1 MEKTEKGKIN
11 FSKVERDLLLDLV
24 DKHKAVLENKRT
36 DAVSVARK
44 RKEWE
49 LIETQFNS
57 SHNVS
62 PRTWLQLKKCWENWK
77 NKWRKAKADDNREIF
92 KTGGGSAAP
101 SQLTEDLQR
110 VGSVASHMGVR
121 LANPF
126 DSDRHQADPGGESQ
140 PTPSVAALLSRTQDG
155 SIPGASGDAED
166 PLWSWHYEEGSPQQ
180 DEQMEEEP
188 VAMAASLTSATTA
201 TAAPSVLP
209 AASTARA
216 AGTSRMSSQRQSPA
230 VPPAPSGFF
239 VPATPAA
246 AAPSPSVLPAASAE
260 SAAGTSRTAG
270 MHRQSLVEQELAA
283 RLNNISAERAQKC
296 KEHRLR
302 MRLLRADHR
311 DKLAKRAA
319 VHQLEMENLK
329 LKNDLKRSKK
339 ILLELQIKAVKGEL

>member
-11 FSKVERDLLLDLV
+11 FSRVERDLLLDLV

-140 PTPSVAALLSRTQDG
+140 PAPSVAALLSRTQDG
-155 SIPGASGDAED
+155 SIPGAS
-166 PLWSWHYEEGSPQQ
+166 
-180 DEQMEEEP
+180 
-188 VAMAASLTSATTA
+188 
-201 TAAPSVLP
+201 
-209 AASTARA
+209 
-216 AGTSRMSSQRQSPA
+216 
-230 VPPAPSGFF
+230 
-239 VPATPAA
+239 
-246 AAPSPSVLPAASAE
+246 
-260 SAAGTSRTAG
+260 
-270 MHRQSLVEQELAA
+270 
-283 RLNNISAERAQKC
+283 
-296 KEHRLR
+296 
-302 MRLLRADHR
+302 DHR

>member
-11 FSKVERDLLLDLV
+11 FSRVERALLLDLV

-155 SIPGASGDAED
+155 SVPGASEVLSPPPPSSSSLASVEELSSLSDGD
-166 PLWSWHYEEGSPQQ
+166 
-180 DEQMEEEP
+180 
-188 VAMAASLTSATTA
+188 T
-201 TAAPSVLP
+201 
-209 AASTARA
+209 
-216 AGTSRMSSQRQSPA
+216 
-230 VPPAPSGFF
+230 
-239 VPATPAA
+239 
-246 AAPSPSVLPAASAE
+246 
-260 SAAGTSRTAG
+260 
-270 MHRQSLVEQELAA
+270 
-283 RLNNISAERAQKC
+283 
-296 KEHRLR
+296 
-302 MRLLRADHR
+302 
-311 DKLAKRAA
+311 
-319 VHQLEMENLK
+319 
-329 LKNDLKRSKK
+329 
-339 ILLELQIKAVKGEL
+339 

>member
-11 FSKVERDLLLDLV
+11 FSRVERALLLDLV

-92 KTGGGSAAP
+92 KTG
-101 SQLTEDLQR
+101 
-110 VGSVASHMGVR
+110 
-121 LANPF
+121 
-126 DSDRHQADPGGESQ
+126 
-140 PTPSVAALLSRTQDG
+140 
-155 SIPGASGDAED
+155 DAED

-201 TAAPSVLP
+201 TAAPSCFLLPLQKAQQVP
-209 AASTARA
+209 AA
-216 AGTSRMSSQRQSPA
+216 
-230 VPPAPSGFF
+230 
-239 VPATPAA
+239 
-246 AAPSPSVLPAASAE
+246 
-260 SAAGTSRTAG
+260 
-270 MHRQSLVEQELAA
+270 
-283 RLNNISAERAQKC
+283 
-296 KEHRLR
+296 
-302 MRLLRADHR
+302 LRACIGSR
-311 DKLAKRAA
+311 WS
-319 VHQLEMENLK
+319 
-329 LKNDLKRSKK
+329 SKS
-339 ILLELQIKAVKGEL
+339 